1 MGSGKTTLG
10 RGLASLLNVEFIDLD
25 AYISEKENA
34 DPRALFEQHGEAAF
48 RQIETRRLAELMA
61 SPDPMVI
68 ALGGGSICLES
79 SLRLVKDAGLLV
91 YLRLPATELYRRLQG
106 HTEERPLLRGCS
118 GEALRARINEL
129 LDKRHK
135 YYNQSHVV
143 VNALNITPHSLYRE
157 ISASLQAALD

>member
-10 RGLASLLNVEFIDLD
+10 RGLASLLNVEFTDLD
-25 AYISEKENA
+25 DYISEKEHA
-34 DPRALFEQHGEAAF
+34 DPRALFEQRGEDEF
-48 RQIETRRLAELMA
+48 RAIESGRLSELIA
-61 SPDPMVI
+61 TPGPLVI
-68 ALGGGSICLES
+68 SLGGGTICHES
-79 SLRLVKDAGLLV
+79 NLHAVKDAGLLV

-106 HTEERPLLRGCS
+106 NTEGRPLLRGCS

-129 LDKRHK
+129 LDKRHQ